1 MERLLEAVS
10 ALVVQVSPSKAESLA
25 REIEKLKG
33 AGDASKLAGWANN
46 PVARSLFNSVANAW
60 RATAVTPPELAG
72 MVVGASF
79 AYQRARKEESVEL
92 VWTGPA
98 TDLVA
103 TRRTE
108 QALLEVIQA
117 AKQDLFIVS
126 FVAYEVPAIMEALSD
141 AIGRGV
147 KVSMLVESSDEHGG
161 TLSVDSVR
169 RMREALPGCSVYV
182 WDREK
187 KMAAIGGYGS
197 VHAKCSVADGRIAF
211 ITSANLTSAALERNM
226 ELGVLIRGDRLPKQ
240 LHNHLKTLIATGT
253 II

>member
-10 ALVVQVSPSKAESLA
+10 ALVAQVSPSKSESLA
-25 REIEKLKG
+25 RDIAKLKG

-46 PVARSLFNSVANAW
+46 PVARSLFDSVANAW
-60 RATAVTPPELAG
+60 RAANVTPSGLAG

-98 TDLVA
+98 TELVA

-117 AKQDLFIVS
+117 AKQDLFLVS
-126 FVAYEVPAIMEALSD
+126 FVAFEVSEIMEALAE
-141 AIGRGV
+141 AIERGV

-187 KMAAIGGYGS
+187 KIAAIGGYGS

-226 ELGVLIRGDRLPKQ
+226 ELGVLVRGDRLPKL
-240 LHNHLKTLIATGT
+240 LHEHLKALITTGT
-253 II
+253 VR